1 MMLTPQYDLMLVL
14 ASIAVSVMA
23 SFTGL
28 TLTRGISA
36 LPDTTR
42 KLLIVMAS
50 MSLGGGIWCMHFV
63 AMLAMS
69 LPVPISYDAANTLGS
84 VLIAILMSG
93 VALLIM
99 HYGGRRLIHMI
110 IAGAVLG
117 NGIVAMH
124 YVGMSGIR
132 GCLPT
137 FAPSGLLL
145 AVLGATA
152 TGILAIW
159 ISYSRRTTGHI
170 FAGAVVFGLSV
181 VLVHFVAMGWTN
193 FQVGGITGDVTPIIE
208 NGTLALLVMLSAFV
222 ICGTF
227 LLTATNF
234 LLTGEAREK
243 AAEQVVAV
251 EAGNTDATK
260 REDDKAGDSPTD
272 FPVLDR
278 HKLPYE
284 RDKRIYFIEPAQVAA
299 IRAEGH
305 YTIIHTADDK
315 LFCPLSISEVEKRLQ
330 PGSFIRTHRS
340 YLVNI
345 ERVTAFERAKDSGR
359 CLFDGVTSLKF
370 VPVSRSFVPRVRTAL
385 NI

>member
-1 MMLTPQYDLMLVL
+1 MLTPQYDLMLVL
-14 ASIAVSVMA
+14 ASVAVSVMA

-50 MSLGGGIWCMHFV
+50 LSLGGGIWCMHFV
-63 AMLAMS
+63 AMLAMR

-99 HYGGRRLIHMI
+99 HYSARTLLHMA

-124 YVGMSGIR
+124 YLGMSGIR
-132 GCLPT
+132 GCMPT
-137 FAPSGLLL
+137 FQPAGLIL

-159 ISYSRRTTGHI
+159 VSYSKRTTRHI
-170 FAGAVVFGLSV
+170 FAGAIIFGLSV

-193 FQVGGITGDVTPIIE
+193 FQAGGVSGDFTPIIE
-208 NGTLALLVMLSAFV
+208 NGTLALVVMLSAFV

-227 LLTATNF
+227 LLTATTF
-234 LLTGEAREK
+234 LLTGEARE
-243 AAEQVVAV
+243 AAVLEIVRPVAV
-251 EAGNTDATK
+251 LQTDGAPRPKPPEQAG
-260 REDDKAGDSPTD
+260 SD
-272 FPVLDR
+272 FPLLEK
-278 HKLPYE
+278 HKLPFE

-315 LFCPLSISEVEKRLQ
+315 LFCPLSITEVEKRLQ
-330 PGSFIRTHRS
+330 AGSFIRTHRS

-359 CLFDGVTSLKF
+359 CLFEGVTSLKF

>member
-1 MMLTPQYDLMLVL
+1 MLTPQYDLMLVL
-14 ASIAVSVMA
+14 ASVAVSVMA

-50 MSLGGGIWCMHFV
+50 LSLGGGIWCMHFV
-63 AMLAMS
+63 AMLAMR

-99 HYGGRRLIHMI
+99 HYGARTFVRMA
-110 IAGAVLG
+110 IAGTVLG

-124 YVGMSGIR
+124 YLGMSGIR
-132 GCLPT
+132 GCMPT
-137 FAPSGLLL
+137 FQPAGLVL
-145 AVLGATA
+145 AVVGATA
-152 TGILAIW
+152 TGILAVW
-159 ISYSRRTTGHI
+159 VSYSRRTTRHI
-170 FAGAVVFGLSV
+170 FAGAIIFGLSV

-193 FQVGGITGDVTPIIE
+193 FQPGGAAGDFTPIIE
-208 NGTLALLVMLSAFV
+208 NGTLALVVMLSAFV

-234 LLTGEAREK
+234 LLTGEARE
-243 AAEQVVAV
+243 AASAETLVTRVDPAGQPAADLSPAEQ
-251 EAGNTDATK
+251 AGS
-260 REDDKAGDSPTD
+260 G
-272 FPVLDR
+272 FPVLEK

-284 RDKRIYFIEPAQVAA
+284 RDKRIYFIEPNQVAA

-315 LFCPLSISEVEKRLQ
+315 LFCPLSISEVEKRLHA
-330 PGSFIRTHRS
+330 GSFIRTHRS

-359 CLFDGVTSLKF
+359 CLFEGVTSLKF

>member
-1 MMLTPQYDLMLVL
+1 MLTPQYDLMLVL
-14 ASIAVSVMA
+14 ASVAVSVMA

-50 MSLGGGIWCMHFV
+50 LSLGGGIWCMHFV
-63 AMLAMS
+63 AMLAMR

-84 VLIAILMSG
+84 VLIAILLSG

-99 HYGGRRLIHMI
+99 HYGARTLLRMA
-110 IAGAVLG
+110 IAGTVLG

-124 YVGMSGIR
+124 YLGMSGIR
-132 GCLPT
+132 GCMPT
-137 FAPSGLLL
+137 FQPAGLIL
-145 AVLGATA
+145 AVFGATA

-159 ISYSRRTTGHI
+159 VSYSKRTTRHI
-170 FAGAVVFGLSV
+170 FAGAIIFGLSV

-193 FQVGGITGDVTPIIE
+193 FQTGGVAGDFTPIIE
-208 NGTLALLVMLSAFV
+208 NGTLALAVMLSAFV

-234 LLTGEAREK
+234 LLTGEARETSVVELVRPAPVLPVETTR
-243 AAEQVVAV
+243 AARPEEPSA
-251 EAGNTDATK
+251 
-260 REDDKAGDSPTD
+260 SD
-272 FPVLDR
+272 FPLLEK

-330 PGSFIRTHRS
+330 AGSFIRTHRS